1 MLNITLVIQGLNFL
15 FAYWLLSRF
24 FFKPVLLKIKQDEE
38 KEAFLKNLILKSRG
52 LLEDGQ
58 RKSNVLWQNMH
69 KKIVKYTGFCS
80 QIDIKQKALDNGI
93 SELDM
98 PDKIDAKT
106 VEKLTEKLIDK
117 ISSV

>member
-24 FFKPVLLKIKQDEE
+24 FFKPILGKIKQDEE
-38 KEAFLKNLILKSRG
+38 RVAFLKDLILKSRG
-52 LLEDGQ
+52 LLEDGHK
-58 RKSNVLWQNMH
+58 KSNVLWKNMH
-69 KKIVKYTGFCS
+69 KKIIKHTGFCS
-80 QIDIKQKALDNGI
+80 QIDTKQKALDNGI

-98 PDKIDAKT
+98 PDKLDVKT
-106 VEKLTEKLIDK
+106 VEKLAEKLIDK